1 MTDLN
6 LNDTQRK
13 GESGGLLKLQS
24 NGSHGGAINLYSNRR
39 TIGYLLNL
47 SPLDNSP
54 PSEGLGEVPPT
65 KYPYILIQ
73 KKAEKMTK
81 NIPF

>member
-13 GESGGLLKLQS
+13 GKSGGLLKLQS
-24 NGSHGGAINLYSNRR
+24 NGRHGGAINLLSNRR

-47 SPLDNSP
+47 SPLGNSP
-54 PSEGLGEVPPT
+54 LQRFFRGGF
-65 KYPYILIQ
+65 
-73 KKAEKMTK
+73 M
-81 NIPF
+81 

>member
-24 NGSHGGAINLYSNRR
+24 NGSHGGAINLLSNRR

-47 SPLDNSP
+47 SPLGNSP
-54 PSEGLGEVPPT
+54 PSEGLEEVLLV
-65 KYPYILIQ
+65 KYPYILLH
-73 KKAEKMTK
+73 KKGRKDD
-81 NIPF
+81 

>member
-24 NGSHGGAINLYSNRR
+24 NGRHGGAINL
-39 TIGYLLNL
+39 
-47 SPLDNSP
+47 
-54 PSEGLGEVPPT
+54 
-65 KYPYILIQ
+65 
-73 KKAEKMTK
+73 
-81 NIPF
+81 

>member
-24 NGSHGGAINLYSNRR
+24 NGSHGGAINL
-39 TIGYLLNL
+39 
-47 SPLDNSP
+47 
-54 PSEGLGEVPPT
+54 
-65 KYPYILIQ
+65 
-73 KKAEKMTK
+73 
-81 NIPF
+81 